1 LVAPVLPGGRPALIA
16 GYHDPKDG
24 EQPEVFEVPANP
36 SAGPWPRRRLADILY
51 GEEYAAHDLT
61 GDGLLDLA
69 AGPYW
74 LENLGDGSFRP
85 HRAIAAE
92 MDVARTRVADINGD
106 GRPDMVFTEEK
117 LDFQT
122 RTAGFGLI
130 AWLEHPTNP
139 RKGPWPIHVI
149 DRVRS
154 PHSLDIADLDGDGE
168 LEIVAAEHDPFW
180 PYRTRSRLL
189 VYKKADP
196 SGRSWTRYVLDDRF
210 EHHDGTK
217 VFEIAPGRLG
227 IASHGWTDSI
237 YVHLWEVG

>member
-1 LVAPVLPGGRPALIA
+1 
-16 GYHDPKDG
+16 
-24 EQPEVFEVPANP
+24 
-36 SAGPWPRRRLADILY
+36 
-51 GEEYAAHDLT
+51 
-61 GDGLLDLA
+61 
-69 AGPYW
+69 
-74 LENLGDGSFRP
+74 
-85 HRAIAAE
+85 